1 MKILY
6 IIRGVPGSGKSTLAH
21 KLTDNV
27 VEADQFMYVN
37 GEYKWAATK
46 LHYAHSM
53 CKRTVEDYMIEGRDV
68 IAVANTFIKRKDVQP
83 YIDLAEEYGYK
94 VIQKV
99 CTGNY
104 QNVHN
109 VPQETVDKM
118 RKKFEEI

>member
-37 GEYKWAATK
+37 GEYKWVATK